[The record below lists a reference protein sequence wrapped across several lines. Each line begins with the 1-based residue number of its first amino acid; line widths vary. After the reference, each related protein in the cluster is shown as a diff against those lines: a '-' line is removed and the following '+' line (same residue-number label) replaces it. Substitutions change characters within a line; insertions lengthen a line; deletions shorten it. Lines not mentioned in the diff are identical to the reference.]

1 LEGTGA
7 RANDPPRPRP
17 GVYVLARDT
26 VGAKAHW
33 TRRAGERTFHLY
45 GIAVPHNGW
54 AIGTDLQSHILVIE
68 SYEARPGWGTHVWKE
83 ECAAD
88 GGAQQVSGPRAAA
101 AASRHR
107 RPPPPPPVG
116 PASRRRRRPLPPAS
130 AGGRRADSTARRT
143 ARSRSAPASPTAT
156 ARRR

>member
-1 LEGTGA
+1 
-7 RANDPPRPRP
+7 
-17 GVYVLARDT
+17 VYVLARDT

-101 AASRHR
+101 RLPV
-107 RPPPPPPVG
+107 PPPAG
-116 PASRRRRRPLPPAS
+116 P

-143 ARSRSAPASPTAT
+143 ARSR
-156 ARRR
+156 

>member
-1 LEGTGA
+1 MT
-7 RANDPPRPRP
+7 PPRPRP

-88 GGAQQVSGPRAAA
+88 GGAQQVSGPRDLAAWLRA
-101 AASRHR
+101 FIAHATLQYATRACTR
-107 RPPPPPPVG
+107 G
-116 PASRRRRRPLPPAS
+116 S
-130 AGGRRADSTARRT
+130 AC
-143 ARSRSAPASPTAT
+143 
-156 ARRR
+156 